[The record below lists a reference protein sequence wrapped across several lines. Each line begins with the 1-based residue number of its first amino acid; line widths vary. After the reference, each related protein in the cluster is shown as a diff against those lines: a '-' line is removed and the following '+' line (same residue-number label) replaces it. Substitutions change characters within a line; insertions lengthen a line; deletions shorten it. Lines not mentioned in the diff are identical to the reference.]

1 MIRALVRPRWG
12 RRRAHAPAPAAG
24 FTLPELLVVLLL
36 VSIVLGL
43 AFVRLGAAADRAAV
57 RAAVSE
63 AASVFIGARNAA
75 IYRHAPVAVHID
87 TASAV
92 LVTRGDTLV
101 LRRRDL
107 HAFGVRLS
115 ASRDSMAFD
124 GRGLGVGAANLS
136 VVVRRGQAADT
147 LFLSRL
153 GRVRY

>member
-1 MIRALVRPRWG
+1 MIRALVRPRRG
-12 RRRAHAPAPAAG
+12 RRRTQAPARATG

-36 VSIVLGL
+36 VSIILGF

-75 IYRHAPVAVHID
+75 IYRHAPIAVHID
-87 TASAV
+87 TLSAV
-92 LVTRGDTLV
+92 LLTRGDTLV
-101 LRRRDL
+101 LQRRDL

-124 GRGLGVGAANLS
+124 GRGLGIGAANLS

>member
-1 MIRALVRPRWG
+1 MKRALTAPRG
-12 RRRAHAPAPAAG
+12 HPPHAQAPTRCLG
-24 FTLPELLVVLLL
+24 FTLPEILVVLLL
-36 VSIVLGL
+36 VSIVVGL

-57 RAAVSE
+57 RAAVSD

-75 IYRHAPVAVHID
+75 IYRRAPVAVHID
-87 TASAV
+87 TLSAM
-92 LVTRGDTLV
+92 LLTRADSLV

-107 HAFGVRLS
+107 HALGVHLS

-136 VVVRRGQAADT
+136 LVVRRGQAIDT

>member
-1 MIRALVRPRWG
+1 MICALVRPRRG
-12 RRRAHAPAPAAG
+12 CRPAHVPREAAG

-43 AFVRLGAAADRAAV
+43 GFVRLGAAADRAAV
-57 RAAVSE
+57 QAAVSE
-63 AASVFIGARNAA
+63 AATVFIGARNAA

-87 TASAV
+87 TLSAV

-107 HAFGVRLS
+107 QAFGVRLS

-124 GRGLGVGAANLS
+124 GRGVGIGAANLS